1 MSSQQS
7 RVFGPVVSRRLG
19 MSLGVDLVPM
29 KTCSF
34 NCIYCQ
40 LGPTPRTT
48 IERKRFSDI
57 DEIVVEV
64 SRVLSSRSD
73 VDHIT
78 LSGSGEPTLEIAIA
92 EIIHRLKGI
101 SRIPI
106 AILTNGS
113 MFSDAHVRQGVMDAD
128 AILPSL
134 DAATEE
140 VFQRINRPHQSIRL
154 ETLVLGLE
162 RLRDGYPGKIWLEV
176 MLVRDVNDDE
186 LHVRKLAKLVERIRP
201 DKVQLN
207 TVVRPPAERDV
218 EPLDQR
224 DMETA
229 LRIFG
234 PNAEIIADVAP
245 ERHRAGVMAD
255 KESVVLP
262 LAKRRPVTIEE
273 ISAAATLL
281 LPETVKLVE
290 ALERAGKL
298 LRKVHDGKTF
308 YVAANHPAR

>member
-73 VDHIT
+73 IDYIT
-78 LSGSGEPTLEIAIA
+78 LSGSGEPTLELGIA

-106 AILTNGS
+106 AILTNAS
-113 MFSDAHVRQGVMDAD
+113 MFSNAEARQAVMEAD
-128 AILPSL
+128 VILPSL

-140 VFQRINRPHQSIRL
+140 AFQKINRPHKSITL
-154 ETLVLGLE
+154 EKLVTGLE
-162 RLRDGYPGKIWLEV
+162 QLRQGYSGKIWLEV

-186 LHVRKLAKLVERIRP
+186 LHVRKLAELVERIRP
-201 DKVQLN
+201 DKAQLN

-255 KESVVLP
+255 KESVVLS

-308 YVAANHPAR
+308 YVTANHPAR